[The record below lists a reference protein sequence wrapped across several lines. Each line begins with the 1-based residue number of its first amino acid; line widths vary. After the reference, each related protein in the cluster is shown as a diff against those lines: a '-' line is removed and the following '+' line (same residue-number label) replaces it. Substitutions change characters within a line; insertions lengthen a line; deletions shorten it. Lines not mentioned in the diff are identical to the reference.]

1 MAQRAKKALAE
12 GRCPPQELEVGPC
25 SGPYLLVHI
34 KPKRL
39 TFWNM
44 CYFLYS
50 IRREILRLIVACVMV
65 IKESVCVLN
74 MYEERDPT
82 AVDSGPTINYSNGGK
97 LGDNKDI
104 FK

>member
-1 MAQRAKKALAE
+1 MIFLNRENCLHGTNRE
-12 GRCPPQELEVGPC
+12 NVCP
-25 SGPYLLVHI
+25 
-34 KPKRL
+34 
-39 TFWNM
+39 
-44 CYFLYS
+44 
-50 IRREILRLIVACVMV
+50 IVACTMV

-82 AVDSGPTINYSNGGK
+82 TVNSGPTINYSNGGK